1 MPRKSSSVAARYAK
15 SSKRKKAKK
24 RSPTQAPQQTPAG
37 STSKVLDKPTT
48 KPPIPVRSE
57 PSTTVSATSRAPMQE
72 VVADYSYVVEEMQKV
87 AIVAGLMFAIIIAL
101 AFVLR

>member
-24 RSPTQAPQQTPAG
+24 RSPTQAPQQTSVG
-37 STSKVLDKPTT
+37 SMSKALDKPTV
-48 KPPIPVRSE
+48 KPPVESE
-57 PSTTVSATSRAPMQE
+57 PPTTMSTTARAPMRE
-72 VVADYSYVVEEMQKV
+72 AVTDYNYVVEEMQKV